1 MSWSSRY
8 TIDKE
13 GNRIR
18 KSTYEPHIEREGYFF
33 HDLREEEELLKKEMM
48 KNKTEEIKKKIEFEK
63 FHKCTSNLL

>member
-1 MSWSSRY
+1 MTWSSRY

-33 HDLREEEELLKKEMM
+33 HDLREEEELLKKEQDE
-48 KNKTEEIKKKIEFEK
+48 KKENKRV
-63 FHKCTSNLL
+63 

>member
-33 HDLREEEELLKKEMM
+33 HDLREEEELLRKEEME
-48 KNKTEEIKKKIEFEK
+48 KNKE
-63 FHKCTSNLL
+63 

>member
-33 HDLREEEELLKKEMM
+33 HDLREEELLKKEYD
-48 KNKTEEIKKKIEFEK
+48 EK
-63 FHKCTSNLL
+63 QKETNNNDRLHHI

>member
-1 MSWSSRY
+1 MEESRTTMDNRICMTWSSRY

-33 HDLREEEELLKKEMM
+33 HDLREEELCYLNRVHPKE
-48 KNKTEEIKKKIEFEK
+48 
-63 FHKCTSNLL
+63 

>member
-33 HDLREEEELLKKEMM
+33 HDLREEELLKKEYDE
-48 KNKTEEIKKKIEFEK
+48 KQNRRNKKQ
-63 FHKCTSNLL
+63 N

>member
-1 MSWSSRY
+1 MGWSSRY

-33 HDLREEEELLKKEMM
+33 HDLREEEELLKKEYYEISRN
-48 KNKTEEIKKKIEFEK
+48 KNRRNDF
-63 FHKCTSNLL
+63 S

>member
-1 MSWSSRY
+1 MTWSSRY

-33 HDLREEEELLKKEMM
+33 HDLREEELLKKEYDEKRMGR
-48 KNKTEEIKKKIEFEK
+48 KNGKGSK
-63 FHKCTSNLL
+63 

>member
-33 HDLREEEELLKKEMM
+33 HDLREEELLKKEYDE
-48 KNKTEEIKKKIEFEK
+48 KQNRRNKK
-63 FHKCTSNLL
+63 

>member
-1 MSWSSRY
+1 MTWSSRY

-33 HDLREEEELLKKEMM
+33 HDLREEEELLKKEYDEKRICR
-48 KNKTEEIKKKIEFEK
+48 KNGKSSK
-63 FHKCTSNLL
+63 

>member
-1 MSWSSRY
+1 MTWSSRY

-33 HDLREEEELLKKEMM
+33 HDLREEELLKKEYDE
-48 KNKTEEIKKKIEFEK
+48 KQNRRNKKQ
-63 FHKCTSNLL
+63 N